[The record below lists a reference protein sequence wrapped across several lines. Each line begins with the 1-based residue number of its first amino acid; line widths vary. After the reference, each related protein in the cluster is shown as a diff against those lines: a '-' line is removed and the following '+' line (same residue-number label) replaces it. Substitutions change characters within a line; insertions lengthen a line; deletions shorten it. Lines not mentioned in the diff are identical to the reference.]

1 MKAKSEDAGS
11 CDVHEDDI
19 AMGDDRTGFLISEFK
34 PDLFQLAV
42 MNISILIGI
51 ICISKLRI

>member
-1 MKAKSEDAGS
+1 MIESIVKAKSEDAGS

-42 MNISILIGI
+42 MNI
-51 ICISKLRI
+51 